1 MQIIKGIPVS
11 GGIGIGEAI
20 VIQPVIQTTTEITGE
35 DAKSAIL
42 NAKKNTIELLD
53 EFIAREPPEVA
64 DILKAHK
71 LMVDAIVSEALEEVE
86 KGHGAVAAINLVID
100 KYVKL
105 LTASGS
111 SLIQLRVDDLI
122 DIKNTLLENLT
133 QKNVEHVKKG
143 SIVVTKEIQPS
154 QLLRYKNQGIAGIVS
169 ERGSYTSHVAIIARN
184 LGIPAVFGA
193 KNATE
198 LVKNGDLIIVD
209 GFLGE
214 VLINPDKNT
223 VELYNA
229 KKKTFTKLIQL
240 FECAKDK
247 PAITTDGHR
256 VFVTANIGNE
266 DDLNTAMI
274 NGCDGVGLFRT
285 EFYYLSRQT
294 LPSSEEFSR
303 IIEKLASK
311 LEEKPLTIRLLDV
324 GGDKPLPY
332 LSSPKEN
339 NPFLGLR
346 GIRYLLRYRE
356 LLKSQLQAIITASSK
371 QKNIRIMAP
380 MVSTI
385 EEIRLL
391 KEEIEKISPEA
402 KENIEFGIM
411 VEVPSIL
418 FTLDTIIKEIDF
430 LSIGTNDLTQYLFAV
445 DRTNEEVSY
454 IYDDMHPAVLRAI
467 SEITKH
473 AQKERIPVDVCGEL
487 ASNPLAVPILI
498 GLGINELSVSP
509 TSIPI
514 IKWIIQNIPLEGS
527 KRLAKEVLTL
537 ENGQEVREKVREFLK
552 EYLGEDIPW

>member
-11 GGIGIGEAI
+11 GGMGIGEAI

-86 KGHGAVAAINLVID
+86 KGRGAVAAINSVID

-111 SLIQLRVDDLI
+111 SLIQLRVNDLI

-133 QKNVEHVKKG
+133 QKNIEHVKKG
-143 SIVVTKEIQPS
+143 SIIVIKEIQPS

-184 LGIPAVFGA
+184 LGIPAIFGA
-193 KNATE
+193 KNVTE

-209 GFLGE
+209 GFSGE

-240 FECAKDK
+240 FERAKDK
-247 PAITTDGHR
+247 HAITTDGYK
-256 VFVTANIGNE
+256 VLVTANIGSE
-266 DDLNTAMI
+266 DDLNTALI

-303 IIEKLASK
+303 ILEKLANK

-346 GIRYLLRYRE
+346 GIRYLLKYRG
-356 LLKSQLQAIITASSK
+356 LLKSQLQAIVMASSK
-371 QKNIRIMAP
+371 QKNIRVMAP

-391 KEEIEKISPEA
+391 KEEIKKISPKA

-411 VEVPSIL
+411 VEVPSTL
-418 FTLDTIIKEIDF
+418 FLLDKIIKEVDF

-445 DRTNEEVSY
+445 DRTNEEVSH

-473 AQKERIPVDVCGEL
+473 AQKKRIPVDVCGEL
-487 ASNPLAVPILI
+487 ASNPLAVPILV

-509 TSIPI
+509 TSIPL
-514 IKWIIQNIPLEGS
+514 IKWIIQNIPLERS

-552 EYLGEDIPW
+552 EYLGENIPW

>member
-86 KGHGAVAAINLVID
+86 KGRGAVAAINSVID

-111 SLIQLRVDDLI
+111 SLIQLRVNDLI

-133 QKNVEHVKKG
+133 QKNIEHVKKG
-143 SIVVTKEIQPS
+143 SIIVIKEIQPS

-184 LGIPAVFGA
+184 LGIPAIFGA
-193 KNATE
+193 KNVTE

-209 GFLGE
+209 GFSGE

-240 FECAKDK
+240 FERAKDK
-247 PAITTDGHR
+247 HAITTDGYK
-256 VFVTANIGNE
+256 VLVTANIGSE
-266 DDLNTAMI
+266 DDLNTALI

-303 IIEKLASK
+303 ILEKLANK

-346 GIRYLLRYRE
+346 GIRYLLKYRG
-356 LLKSQLQAIITASSK
+356 LLKSQLQAIVMASSK
-371 QKNIRIMAP
+371 QKNIRVMAP

-391 KEEIEKISPEA
+391 KEEIKKISPKA

-411 VEVPSIL
+411 VEVPSTL
-418 FTLDTIIKEIDF
+418 FLLDKIIKEVDF

-445 DRTNEEVSY
+445 DRTNEEVSH

-473 AQKERIPVDVCGEL
+473 AQKKRIPVDVCGEL
-487 ASNPLAVPILI
+487 ASNPLAVPILV

-509 TSIPI
+509 TSIPL
-514 IKWIIQNIPLEGS
+514 IKWIIQNIPLERS

-552 EYLGEDIPW
+552 EYLGENIPW